1 MDIEGSEFEVLD
13 DLHKLKIRPKQL
25 LIEFHYH
32 EKSMEKK
39 HHDVGE
45 RSRRTESRC
54 LASTIR

>member
-25 LIEFHYH
+25 LIEFHYQ

-45 RSRRTESRC
+45 RRDEQSRDV
-54 LASTIR
+54 